1 MNDLLTTKAT
11 LAESVRRQVTAGG
24 AQIDHPAE
32 LVPTVIG
39 GAINKANSDSV
50 YAAAMK
56 ARPIANFAQSVRM
69 TGKYGTPYD
78 VPRKWSDGATMTVRD
93 RIASGKLSIPSD
105 PKMSTNTL
113 LPDWQNLWEAVRLD
127 ISIRKMEK
135 PTVRQFL
142 YNEIQAPNA
151 SRTMNISELFP
162 FGVVFDENNGE
173 GQAVPQGETIGGQ
186 YGTVDIN
193 IYAAGFTWTLLAELF
208 DESMDMGRLS
218 EAVATGYNGKRDDIA
233 IDPITAYAYGS
244 AGTAKHTAAATLAGA
259 NRQELLYLTIED
271 AIDDLASR
279 TDPVTGRKIS
289 ATDLVVLASE
299 YDARHISRVA
309 QGLPS
314 VNERSYPALS
324 EISRVIGYDG
334 ETINLRDRTVTYDG
348 ITSGTAYIVKRNRY
362 MVIPVK
368 RNLQVEVDPMPDV
381 RTLARQERAYW
392 FAEGVYHGGDDG
404 IGSFVQKIT
413 LPTW

>member
-1 MNDLLTTKAT
+1 
-11 LAESVRRQVTAGG
+11 
-24 AQIDHPAE
+24 
-32 LVPTVIG
+32 
-39 GAINKANSDSV
+39 
-50 YAAAMK
+50 
-56 ARPIANFAQSVRM
+56 
-69 TGKYGTPYD
+69 
-78 VPRKWSDGATMTVRD
+78 
-93 RIASGKLSIPSD
+93 
-105 PKMSTNTL
+105 
-113 LPDWQNLWEAVRLD
+113 
-127 ISIRKMEK
+127 
-135 PTVRQFL
+135 
-142 YNEIQAPNA
+142 
-151 SRTMNISELFP
+151 
-162 FGVVFDENNGE
+162 
-173 GQAVPQGETIGGQ
+173 
-186 YGTVDIN
+186 
-193 IYAAGFTWTLLAELF
+193 LLAELF

-244 AGTAKHTAAATLAGA
+244 AGTAKHTAAATLSGA
-259 NRQELLYLTIED
+259 NRQELLYLTLEN

-404 IGSFVQKIT
+404 IGSFVQKS
-413 LPTW
+413 PCPHGERSNE